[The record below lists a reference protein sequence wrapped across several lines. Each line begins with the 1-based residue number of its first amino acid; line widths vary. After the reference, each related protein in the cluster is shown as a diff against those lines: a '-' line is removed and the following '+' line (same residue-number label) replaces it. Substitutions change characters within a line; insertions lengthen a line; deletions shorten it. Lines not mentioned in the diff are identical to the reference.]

1 MSQVIVQA
9 EHLNLSYKT
18 VHAVQNVSL
27 SVELGEILA
36 VIGQNGSGKTSVV
49 ECIEVVA
56 AMITG

>member
-36 VIGQNGSGKTSVV
+36 VIGCTAVRYIRKWASSYRKQN
-49 ECIEVVA
+49 IP
-56 AMITG
+56 